1 MSLYSLK
8 VSSTGRLLLALY
20 TFPLLTEAHNVRLEL
35 LEALRAS
42 LRAKSAALAEDNWMY
57 EKEEELSVI

>member
-1 MSLYSLK
+1 MFLYSLK
-8 VSSTGRLLLALY
+8 VSSTGRLLAHY
-20 TFPLLTEAHNVRLEL
+20 TFPLLTEAHNVHLEL

-57 EKEEELSVI
+57 EKEEELSII